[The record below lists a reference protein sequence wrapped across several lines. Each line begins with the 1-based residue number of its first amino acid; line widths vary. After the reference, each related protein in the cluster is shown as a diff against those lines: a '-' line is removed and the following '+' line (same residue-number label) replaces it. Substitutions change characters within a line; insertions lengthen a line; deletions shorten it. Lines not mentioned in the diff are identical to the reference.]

1 MSIYKNNKK
10 VIAVYK
16 GATPIKSVFKG
27 SQLVFGDSESGG
39 GSGDEPTQYT
49 LTIGD
54 YYHPNQD
61 PYFYTIDSSGNR
73 TEYFPTEKPFSID
86 LSANIKQIV
95 FEGMYVREFIELPI
109 SLKINNIYGY
119 FLAYVGETLNASNLD
134 LSQCNTINYLM
145 FNYNEDKIKHVIF
158 DNWKVQNINSYD
170 YNTTTS
176 TIFFNIRNSLESVS
190 MKNWNLSSLSTAKSF
205 FSGLKKL
212 KSVDLSGWNTSNIT
226 SMEDMFYQCNNLIS
240 LDLSSFNTSNVTN
253 VDFMFSECSALTEL
267 NVSGWD
273 VLQITNYDLIFWN
286 CNSLQKLILG
296 EVTQAEY
303 DWWVA
308 RLGNL
313 QSQVTIEATI
323 V

>member
-10 VIAVYK
+10 VIALYK
-16 GATPIKSVFKG
+16 GATPIRSVFKG
-27 SQLVFGDSESGG
+27 SQLVFDSESGG
-39 GSGDEPTQYT
+39 GSGDDSNGYT

-54 YYHPNQD
+54 YYYDNVAPE
-61 PYFYTIDSSGNR
+61 FYTIDSSGNNKYY
-73 TEYFPTEKPFSID
+73 TPTEKPFSIV
-86 LSANIKQIV
+86 LPSNIKQIV
-95 FEGMYVREFIELPI
+95 FPQMHVTEFIELPI
-109 SLKINNIYGY
+109 SLKINNIMGY
-119 FLAYVGETLNASNLD
+119 FWGYEGETLDASNLD
-134 LSQCNTINYLM
+134 LTECTSISHLM
-145 FNYNEDKIKHVIF
+145 FQGNNDKIKHIIF
-158 DNWKVQNINSYD
+158 DDWKIQNLTTNSD
-170 YNTTTS
+170 VS
-176 TIFFNIRNSLESVS
+176 SIFFGLKNSLESVS
-190 MKNWNLSSLSTAKSF
+190 LKNWNLVNMTTLKSF
-205 FSGLKKL
+205 FSLLKQL

-226 SMEDMFYQCNNLIS
+226 SMEDMFYQCNNLTS

-253 VDFMFSECSALTEL
+253 VDFMFAECSALTEL

-296 EVTQAEY
+296 EVTQSEY